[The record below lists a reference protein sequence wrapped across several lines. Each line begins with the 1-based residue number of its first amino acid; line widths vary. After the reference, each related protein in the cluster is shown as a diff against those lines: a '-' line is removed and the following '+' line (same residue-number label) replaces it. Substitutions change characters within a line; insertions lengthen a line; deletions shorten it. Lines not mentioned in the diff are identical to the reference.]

1 MPPRNLEELKVI
13 FCTRFYNLRPL
24 LELEQTSQI
33 KIEFRTDDQDPHM
46 EIQNDIDL
54 VSAFYTC
61 NEIQQICLLVRITV
75 EEKLAKQLELYNKER
90 AETRS

>member
-1 MPPRNLEELKVI
+1 
-13 FCTRFYNLRPL
+13 
-24 LELEQTSQI
+24 
-33 KIEFRTDDQDPHM
+33 M

-75 EEKLAKQLELYNKER
+75 EEKLAKQLDLYNKKR
-90 AETRS
+90 LETRS